1 MNNRKWV
8 CTTCSQDFTRRYSA
22 DRHIRNIHSG
32 RANKVRL
39 LDYII
44 GRVTGEYSPP
54 DPLLFRHPNKQQDN
68 LFSHDKTIRNK
79 NFPFKS
85 IANGS
90 DNPPTHGNIVDPI
103 TNDNKYKSSR
113 HDSDPIYQ
121 DLLKPPQKTQSN
133 SPESQNGLSSKFG
146 EIKKLWT
153 PYFSSESL
161 DYVLKRLALRVVE
174 DGGDDSFVDQYLVE
188 LNKKVN
194 FMNAVKQISS
204 SKS

>member
-8 CTTCSQDFTRRYSA
+8 CTTCSQDFTRKYSA
-22 DRHIRNIHSG
+22 DRHIRNIHFG

-44 GRVTGEYSPP
+44 GRVAGEFSPH
-54 DPLLFRHPNKQQDN
+54 DPLLFRHSKKNDN
-68 LFSHDKTIRNK
+68 TIRNN

-90 DNPPTHGNIVDPI
+90 DNSPTHGNLADST

-121 DLLKPPQKTQSN
+121 ELLKPPHTAQSN
-133 SPESQNGLSSKFG
+133 SAESQNGLSSKFG

-174 DGGDDSFVDQYLVE
+174 DGGDDSFVDQYLAE

-194 FMNAVKQISS
+194 FMKALKQISS